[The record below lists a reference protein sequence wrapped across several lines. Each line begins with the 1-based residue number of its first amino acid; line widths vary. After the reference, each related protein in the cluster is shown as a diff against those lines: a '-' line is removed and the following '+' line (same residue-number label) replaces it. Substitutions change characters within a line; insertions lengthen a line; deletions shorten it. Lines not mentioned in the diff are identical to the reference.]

1 MDAGAVT
8 FERRS
13 TRRIQVGSVPVGDGA
28 PISIQS
34 MTTTKTADVDGTLAQ
49 IYSLDMA
56 GVDIVRC
63 TCNEKEAAEGLAR
76 IVPRSPVPIIA
87 DIHHQY
93 RMALAAME
101 AGVHGLRLNPGNIRK
116 PAHIKAVASEA
127 RDRGIPIRIGV
138 NGGSLDPA
146 LYEKYGGRVTPE
158 AMVESA
164 MTEIAYFDR
173 LKPAEKKSVAV
184 SLMSQNVPCFIVTRD
199 LTPDKKLLE
208 ACEKNCIPL
217 FSTKLYTG
225 KLISMLQEIL
235 EVRLAPFATAHG
247 VLMDIHR
254 LGVLLLGKSGIG
266 KSECALD
273 LILRGSKLI
282 SDDIVEIR
290 KVGPTRLVG
299 NGPERIK
306 HLMEIRG
313 VGIINIKDLFGTTSV
328 MERREIDMVIELV
341 QWNPDTEYDRLGIE
355 TGTYNILGIDL
366 PHLVIPV
373 SPGRNTSTIIE
384 VAARNQLLKQSGGRP
399 VQLFDN

>member
-1 MDAGAVT
+1 MQNSNTENPLRVEELLKSWGEELEIEILT
-8 FERRS
+8 GEKGLERMIS
-13 TRRIQVGSVPVGDGA
+13 SDRIQKPGLKLLDSDL
-28 PISIQS
+28 
-34 MTTTKTADVDGTLAQ
+34 KLDKGTVQ
-49 IYSLDMA
+49 IL
-56 GVDIVRC
+56 G
-63 TCNEKEAAEGLAR
+63 K
-76 IVPRSPVPIIA
+76 
-87 DIHHQY
+87 
-93 RMALAAME
+93 
-101 AGVHGLRLNPGNIRK
+101 
-116 PAHIKAVASEA
+116 
-127 RDRGIPIRIGV
+127 
-138 NGGSLDPA
+138 
-146 LYEKYGGRVTPE
+146 
-158 AMVESA
+158 
-164 MTEIAYFDR
+164 TEIAYFDR
-173 LKPAEKKSVAV
+173 LKPAEKKGVTG
-184 SLMSQNVPCFIVTRD
+184 SLMSQDVPCFIVTRD
-199 LTPDKKLLE
+199 LTPDKKLFE
-208 ACEKNCIPL
+208 ACEKNRIPL

-373 SPGRNTSTIIE
+373 SPGRNMSTIIE

>member
-1 MDAGAVT
+1 MLNSDTVNALRVGELLKSWGEKLEIDILT
-8 FERRS
+8 GEKGLRRVIS
-13 TRRIQVGSVPVGDGA
+13 SDRIQKPGLKLLD
-28 PISIQS
+28 
-34 MTTTKTADVDGTLAQ
+34 ADLKLDKGTVQ
-49 IYSLDMA
+49 IL
-56 GVDIVRC
+56 G
-63 TCNEKEAAEGLAR
+63 K
-76 IVPRSPVPIIA
+76 
-87 DIHHQY
+87 
-93 RMALAAME
+93 
-101 AGVHGLRLNPGNIRK
+101 
-116 PAHIKAVASEA
+116 
-127 RDRGIPIRIGV
+127 
-138 NGGSLDPA
+138 
-146 LYEKYGGRVTPE
+146 
-158 AMVESA
+158 
-164 MTEIAYFDR
+164 TEIAYFDR
-173 LKPAEKKSVAV
+173 LTAAEKKNVTE
-184 SLMSQNVPCFIVTRD
+184 SLMSQDVPCFIVTRD
-199 LTPDKKLLE
+199 LTPDEKFLE
-208 ACEKNCIPL
+208 ACEKHRIPL

-290 KVGPTRLVG
+290 KVGPERLVG

-328 MERREIDMVIELV
+328 MEKREIDMVIELV

-355 TGTYNILGIDL
+355 TSTYNILGIDL

>member
-1 MDAGAVT
+1 MQNSDTENALRVEELLKSWGEELEIEILT
-8 FERRS
+8 GEKGLERRIS
-13 TRRIQVGSVPVGDGA
+13 SDRIQKPGLKLLDSELKLD
-28 PISIQS
+28 
-34 MTTTKTADVDGTLAQ
+34 KGTVQ
-49 IYSLDMA
+49 IL
-56 GVDIVRC
+56 G
-63 TCNEKEAAEGLAR
+63 K
-76 IVPRSPVPIIA
+76 
-87 DIHHQY
+87 
-93 RMALAAME
+93 
-101 AGVHGLRLNPGNIRK
+101 
-116 PAHIKAVASEA
+116 
-127 RDRGIPIRIGV
+127 
-138 NGGSLDPA
+138 
-146 LYEKYGGRVTPE
+146 
-158 AMVESA
+158 
-164 MTEIAYFDR
+164 TEIAYFDR
-173 LKPAEKKSVAV
+173 LKPAEKMKVTG
-184 SLMSQNVPCFIVTRD
+184 SLMSQDVPCFIVTRD
-199 LTPDKKLLE
+199 LTPDKKLFE
-208 ACEKNCIPL
+208 ACEKNRIPL

-373 SPGRNTSTIIE
+373 SPGRNTATIIE

>member
-1 MDAGAVT
+1 MQNSDTVNPLRVEELLNSWGEKLEIEILT
-8 FERRS
+8 GEKGLQRGIS
-13 TRRIQVGSVPVGDGA
+13 SDRIQKPGLKLLDSELKLD
-28 PISIQS
+28 S
-34 MTTTKTADVDGTLAQ
+34 GTVQ
-49 IYSLDMA
+49 IL
-56 GVDIVRC
+56 G
-63 TCNEKEAAEGLAR
+63 K
-76 IVPRSPVPIIA
+76 
-87 DIHHQY
+87 
-93 RMALAAME
+93 
-101 AGVHGLRLNPGNIRK
+101 
-116 PAHIKAVASEA
+116 
-127 RDRGIPIRIGV
+127 
-138 NGGSLDPA
+138 
-146 LYEKYGGRVTPE
+146 
-158 AMVESA
+158 
-164 MTEIAYFDR
+164 TEIAYFDR

-208 ACEKNCIPL
+208 ACEKNRIPL

>member
-1 MDAGAVT
+1 MLNSDTENALRVEELLKSWGQELEIEILT
-8 FERRS
+8 GEKGLERRIS
-13 TRRIQVGSVPVGDGA
+13 SDRIQKPGLKLLDSELKLD
-28 PISIQS
+28 
-34 MTTTKTADVDGTLAQ
+34 KGTVQ
-49 IYSLDMA
+49 IL
-56 GVDIVRC
+56 G
-63 TCNEKEAAEGLAR
+63 K
-76 IVPRSPVPIIA
+76 
-87 DIHHQY
+87 
-93 RMALAAME
+93 
-101 AGVHGLRLNPGNIRK
+101 
-116 PAHIKAVASEA
+116 
-127 RDRGIPIRIGV
+127 
-138 NGGSLDPA
+138 
-146 LYEKYGGRVTPE
+146 
-158 AMVESA
+158 
-164 MTEIAYFDR
+164 TEIAYFDR
-173 LKPAEKKSVAV
+173 LKPAEKMKVTG
-184 SLMSQNVPCFIVTRD
+184 SLMSQDVPCFIVTRD
-199 LTPDKKLLE
+199 LTPDKKLFE
-208 ACEKNCIPL
+208 ACEKNRIPL

-373 SPGRNTSTIIE
+373 SPGRNTATIIE

>member
-1 MDAGAVT
+1 MQNSDKANTLRVEELLKSWGEKLEIEILAGEKGL
-8 FERRS
+8 ERTIS
-13 TRRIQVGSVPVGDGA
+13 SDRIQKP
-28 PISIQS
+28 
-34 MTTTKTADVDGTLAQ
+34 
-49 IYSLDMA
+49 
-56 GVDIVRC
+56 
-63 TCNEKEAAEGLAR
+63 GLK
-76 IVPRSPVPIIA
+76 
-87 DIHHQY
+87 
-93 RMALAAME
+93 L
-101 AGVHGLRLNPGNIRK
+101 
-116 PAHIKAVASEA
+116 
-127 RDRGIPIRIGV
+127 
-138 NGGSLDPA
+138 LDPD
-146 LYEKYGGRVTPE
+146 LKLDKGTVQILGK
-158 AMVESA
+158 
-164 MTEIAYFDR
+164 TEIAYFDR
-173 LKPAEKKSVAV
+173 LTAAEKKGVTV
-184 SLMSQNVPCFIVTRD
+184 SLMSQDVPGFIVTRD

-208 ACEKNCIPL
+208 ACEKHRIPL

-328 MERREIDMVIELV
+328 MEKREIDMVIELV

-373 SPGRNTSTIIE
+373 SPGRNTATIIE